1 MSKWQ
6 VWEIGKENSALLKE
20 YPFKSQAII
29 YCWLN
34 SHVMY
39 AGRYGYILDNKVE
52 IVEVKDETSKT

>member
-6 VWEIGKENSALLKE
+6 VWNKENTELLKE
-20 YPFKSQAII
+20 YPFKSQAVI

-39 AGRYGYILDNKVE
+39 AGRYGYILDDKVE
-52 IVEVKDETSKT
+52 IVEVKDE

>member
-6 VWEIGKENSALLKE
+6 VWSKESSTLLKE

-34 SHVMY
+34 NNVMY
-39 AGRYGYILDNKVE
+39 AGRYGYILDDKVE
-52 IVEVKDETSKT
+52 IVEVTDETSKT